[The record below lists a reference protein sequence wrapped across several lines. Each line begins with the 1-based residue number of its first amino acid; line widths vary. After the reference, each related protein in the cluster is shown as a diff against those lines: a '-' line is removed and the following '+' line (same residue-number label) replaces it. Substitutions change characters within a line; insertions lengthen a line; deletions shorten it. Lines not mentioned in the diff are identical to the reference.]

1 VVDEGLAGSTEA
13 FAEGGR
19 QVRDEKSR
27 PQRCPQQLLPKCKVA
42 RIGARISMVRQL
54 MNQQLPC
61 RRVEEIYRHG
71 DDSVR
76 LTFLVV
82 AKGRSWQHGT
92 MPSGTQE
99 GKSLY

>member
-1 VVDEGLAGSTEA
+1 
-13 FAEGGR
+13 
-19 QVRDEKSR
+19 
-27 PQRCPQQLLPKCKVA
+27 
-42 RIGARISMVRQL
+42 MVRQL